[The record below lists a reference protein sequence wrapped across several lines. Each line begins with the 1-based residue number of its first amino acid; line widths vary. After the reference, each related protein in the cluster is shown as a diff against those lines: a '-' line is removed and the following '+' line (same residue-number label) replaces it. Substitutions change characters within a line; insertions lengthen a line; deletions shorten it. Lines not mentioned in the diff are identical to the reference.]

1 MRQIKNSL
9 LVLIILAVGLPAS
22 AQNQP
27 PTADALVAQASP
39 TDLIGVGV
47 SIINSLINP
56 PGRAAEINAETEVKK
71 AKIAADAEVAKEKL
85 RLEASKST
93 DRITPVLD
101 KWGVVRIACA
111 PGLVFINGI
120 TTDTVCIEPNKNMS
134 AGYYTYDGVKQ
145 QLVKNSNNVQT
156 TQTTKVS
163 NTNSNNSVESNINTS
178 VNGNNIN
185 TNTNNLNNSNDS
197 KRQQGF

>member
-1 MRQIKNSL
+1 MRQIKSSL

-27 PTADALVAQASP
+27 PANTPVVQASP

-47 SIINSLINP
+47 SIINSFINP
-56 PGRAAEINAETEVKK
+56 PSRAAEINAETEVKK

-101 KWGVVRIACA
+101 KWRVVRIAYA
-111 PGLVFINGI
+111 PGLVFVNGI
-120 TTDTVCIEPNKNMS
+120 TTDTVCIQPNKNMS
-134 AGYYTYDGVKQ
+134 AA
-145 QLVKNSNNVQT
+145 
-156 TQTTKVS
+156 
-163 NTNSNNSVESNINTS
+163 
-178 VNGNNIN
+178 
-185 TNTNNLNNSNDS
+185 S
-197 KRQQGF
+197 KYLKLS